1 MVGGGRRR
9 LRLAG
14 LVITLALVAAACG
27 SSGSKSS
34 GATSAAGG
42 LTDLGKKLPAEIQQ
56 SKEIKVGSDIEYAPV
71 EFFKEGTQQVQG
83 IDWDLAEAM
92 AGKLGVKVTFVNFTD
107 FANIIT
113 ALQAKR
119 FDIIMSAMTDTKE
132 RQQKNVDFI
141 DYFNAGS
148 SILVKKGN
156 PEGVKSLDDLCGK
169 PLVLQLGTVQVDEAK
184 AQQPKCKAA
193 GKPEIK
199 LITFEKDADTLL
211 ALKGGRAAASMKDF
225 PVAAYIAKTS
235 GGGNEFEVAGE
246 QFDTGPYGIA
256 VRKSDTQLRDALQ
269 AALKAVVADGTYD
282 KIMETWGVS
291 QGALK
296 SASINGGT

>member
-1 MVGGGRRR
+1 
-9 LRLAG
+9 
-14 LVITLALVAAACG
+14 
-27 SSGSKSS
+27 
-34 GATSAAGG
+34 
-42 LTDLGKKLPAEIQQ
+42 
-56 SKEIKVGSDIEYAPV
+56 
-71 EFFKEGTQQVQG
+71 
-83 IDWDLAEAM
+83 M